1 MVGSHNTVW
10 RSGRNLREDDLVY
23 DAGTGDLDVRLDV
36 TNRRP
41 LATDS
46 RWKQGGMEG
55 VIAFARGRNEYL
67 SGTLCEAHPEVR
79 DYWLGWVGECIA
91 AGVDGVD
98 FRISCHSSWTNTP
111 AMYGFNEPVIG
122 EYQRRYGVDP
132 DVEPY
137 DVELVG
143 ALRGEFYDRFLMAAK
158 EWLSAAGKRMQ
169 LHAEMESFRPDACQ
183 ARWRTRPGNIIFNWR
198 GWLRTGL
205 ADEATLFGR
214 GWTPERLLDDALA
227 KDMLNEAAHA
237 GVPVQPEQAG
247 RWRRCQAERRSA
259 RVRLSPW
266 WLSGLHAVRDRV
278 DVQSRRPGHRRPA
291 TVSPRADGGDTRPRP
306 GPGTPGIVTFGTS
319 PNRR

>member
-237 GVPVQPEQAG
+237 GVPVHLSKQVGGDDVKLNADRLEYAYRHGGLAG
-247 RWRRCQAERRSA
+247 YTLYETASMFNHE
-259 RVRLSPW
+259 
-266 WLSGLHAVRDRV
+266 GLGTDGLLQFHPGLTEAIRDRV
-278 DVQSRRPGHRRPA
+278 QGL
-291 TVSPRADGGDTRPRP
+291 GLLE
-306 GPGTPGIVTFGTS
+306 
-319 PNRR
+319 